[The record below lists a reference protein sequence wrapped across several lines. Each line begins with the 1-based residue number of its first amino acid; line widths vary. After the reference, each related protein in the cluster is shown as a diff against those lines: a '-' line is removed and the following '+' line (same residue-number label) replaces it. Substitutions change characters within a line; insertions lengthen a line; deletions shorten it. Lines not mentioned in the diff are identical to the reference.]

1 VIRSRLPRW
10 SADFTWRGQLALAL
24 GLISAVVG
32 FGLAQ
37 MIYIRV
43 AVLLLFLPLV
53 CWVLVRRNRQR
64 LGATRRISPPR
75 LQVGEDATVAV
86 TVTNNAFTPCGLLL
100 AADQLPVGLSGQSK
114 FVIRGLAPAAS
125 VEAQYTVHGVVR
137 GHYDVGPL
145 TLRSADAFGMCAVDR
160 SMTGADKLVV
170 VPAVH
175 ALPELRR
182 WPDSSNTSDTRR
194 TTQPTAGADDLSVR
208 EYRRGDS
215 LRRVNWRVTARRGEL
230 MVRQEE
236 HPPQSRATIL
246 LDTRAG
252 AHIGEGL
259 DASVEFAITAVAS
272 IGVHLF
278 DRRYSLHL
286 VTENGAGLGGL
297 VPEVLAPGPAA
308 EGVFLD
314 GLAMLDTS
322 SAKRLLQPGR
332 LTGLGSD
339 ALLIAVVGDISI
351 PDTEE
356 LAARRRSGCTA
367 IAVVLDVPTWGG
379 AGRRK
384 RESTAADR
392 AALLRNRKWAVTI
405 ARAGDSVADV
415 WQRAAPRARTGG
427 NPPNADTSDDKLTPR
442 GAA

>member
-1 VIRSRLPRW
+1 VTLTRLLRW
-10 SADFTWRGQLALAL
+10 RENFTWRGQLAIGL

-32 FGLAQ
+32 FVLGQ
-37 MIYIRV
+37 MIYIRA
-43 AVLLLFLPLV
+43 AVLLLFLPLA
-53 CWVLVRRNRQR
+53 CWLFVRRSQHR

-75 LQVGEDATVAV
+75 LQVGEDATVEV
-86 TVTNNAFTPCGLLL
+86 TVTNNALNTVGLVL
-100 AADQLPVGLSGQSK
+100 AEDTLPVGLAGQSR
-114 FVIRGLAPAAS
+114 FVVRGLAPAAS
-125 VEAQYTVHGVVR
+125 FEARYPVHGVVR
-137 GHYDVGPL
+137 GHYNVGPL
-145 TLRSADAFGMCAVDR
+145 ALRLTDSFGMCALNRQV
-160 SMTGADKLVV
+160 SGADKIVV

-194 TTQPTAGADDLSVR
+194 TNQPTAGADDLSVR

-252 AHIGEGL
+252 AHQGEGL

-322 SAKRLLQPGR
+322 NAKRLLQPGK

-356 LAARRRSGCTA
+356 LAARRRAGCTA

-379 AGRRK
+379 GGRRK
-384 RESTAADR
+384 RESTAEAR

-405 ARAGDSVADV
+405 ARADDTVADV